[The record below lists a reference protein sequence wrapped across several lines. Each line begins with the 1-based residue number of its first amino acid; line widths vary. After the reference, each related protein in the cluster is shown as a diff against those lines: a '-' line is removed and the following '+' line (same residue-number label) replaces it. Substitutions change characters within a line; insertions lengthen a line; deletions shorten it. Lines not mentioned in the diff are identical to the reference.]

1 MTNDWRQ
8 ELKNLPS
15 IVPRFELEP
24 QATALVIVDMQY
36 MFAHPDYGHGAM
48 LKSRYPQAAA
58 YLFQR
63 LNETVIPNSQRILKF
78 FRENQL
84 RVIYLTVGSALPDGA
99 DMVPLT
105 REKGTDA
112 RAKARRYGKWL
123 ARVGSQEHKIL
134 AELAPIPGELVINK
148 TSFSAFNST
157 GIDSALRNM
166 RIEYL
171 VFTGTATNVCVE
183 TTARDAADKGYRAI
197 IVEDAVAT
205 ITPEFQE
212 VTLKGFASNF
222 GRVETTETVCEELKR
237 KLAWTGETLNTNLR

>member
-1 MTNDWRQ
+1 MSSDWRQ
-8 ELKNLPS
+8 DLKNLPA

-24 QATALVIVDMQY
+24 EATALVIVDMQY
-36 MFAHPDYGHGAM
+36 MFAHSDYGHGAM
-48 LKSRYPQAAA
+48 LRSRHPRLAT

-63 LNETVIPNSQRILKF
+63 LNETVIPNNQKILKF
-78 FRENQL
+78 FRENRL
-84 RVIYLTVGSALPDGA
+84 RVLYLTVGTALPDGA

-112 RAKARRYGKWL
+112 RVRARRYGKWL
-123 ARVGSQEHKIL
+123 ARVGTQEHKIL
-134 AELAPIPGELVINK
+134 AELAPVPGELVINK

-157 GIDSALRNM
+157 GIDSTLRNM
-166 RIEYL
+166 GIEYL
-171 VFTGTATNVCVE
+171 VITGTATNVCVE

-212 VTLKGFASNF
+212 VTLKGFACNF
-222 GRVETTETVCEELKR
+222 GRVETTNAVCEELKR
-237 KLAWTGETLNTNLR
+237 KMPSIAA